1 MGMNQNIQN
10 PTSYQKVTMTET
22 TADAVSN
29 AAAQPTQYEKIR
41 AIPWSLAYDVANTFF
56 VQLTFFGSVFILFL
70 DELGLNES
78 QIGLLLSIMP
88 FLSLLSLFITPPV
101 AKAGYKK
108 TFLAG
113 FVVRNIF
120 TAGLLLVPMLAN
132 QFPTARVVGYVAFIT
147 IAFAINRAVAITAF
161 FPWQQEY
168 IPHQMRGR
176 YAGYSSIVVSLAGL
190 VAAAVAGFLIN
201 RPLGTW
207 RFSLLFGIGVV
218 FGLLSV
224 YFASHFPGGAPS
236 VSKISLFRFD
246 TKVLAP
252 LRDSRFVRYLMAL
265 GLTTLA
271 IGPIFSFLPIFMK
284 ERVGLNEGN
293 IIFLQTGGL
302 IGSLLSSYFWG
313 WLADRYG
320 SKPIALSGLLMTM
333 CLPVL
338 WFAMPRASLL
348 SLPIALGIS
357 LFQGIASTGWGI
369 GSGRLLFVGIVSTEN
384 RTEYLSQYNAWTG
397 VLSGV
402 GSILAGSLLQSFSSL
417 QATIFSFRVDSYS
430 VLFGIGFLLSLASV
444 ILLSSL
450 RIAREAGLGEFAG
463 LFFHGN
469 PLLAISS
476 VIRFYYAREESDV
489 VTATQRLGTT
499 RSPLTVEELI
509 NSLNDP
515 RFYVRFE
522 AMVSITRHSAD
533 DRLIQALIDVMEG
546 PDPALSVIAAWAL
559 GRLGSAKAISAL
571 QNAFHHSKYRSVKAH
586 AARALGT
593 LGDMH
598 SIPFL
603 IKHVQNDPDFGLR
616 VACASSLGK
625 LKVTEATPD
634 LLHILYL
641 DSYPQSRR
649 EMGLSLARL
658 LDAER
663 KYIELNRK
671 LDEDPGTALAQEM
684 DVLRGIFSRQS
695 IESLISNII
704 EARDQFA
711 LGNLE
716 LGFARLCD
724 MIDLLLPQQTELH
737 CEQILRECS
746 LCIREFGKDRLEYP
760 ILSVIVLARG
770 MK

>member
-1 MGMNQNIQN
+1 
-10 PTSYQKVTMTET
+10 
-22 TADAVSN
+22 
-29 AAAQPTQYEKIR
+29 
-41 AIPWSLAYDVANTFF
+41 
-56 VQLTFFGSVFILFL
+56 
-70 DELGLNES
+70 
-78 QIGLLLSIMP
+78 
-88 FLSLLSLFITPPV
+88 
-101 AKAGYKK
+101 
-108 TFLAG
+108 
-113 FVVRNIF
+113 
-120 TAGLLLVPMLAN
+120 
-132 QFPTARVVGYVAFIT
+132 
-147 IAFAINRAVAITAF
+147 
-161 FPWQQEY
+161 
-168 IPHQMRGR
+168 
-176 YAGYSSIVVSLAGL
+176 
-190 VAAAVAGFLIN
+190 
-201 RPLGTW
+201 
-207 RFSLLFGIGVV
+207 
-218 FGLLSV
+218 
-224 YFASHFPGGAPS
+224 
-236 VSKISLFRFD
+236 
-246 TKVLAP
+246 
-252 LRDSRFVRYLMAL
+252 
-265 GLTTLA
+265 
-271 IGPIFSFLPIFMK
+271 
-284 ERVGLNEGN
+284 
-293 IIFLQTGGL
+293 
-302 IGSLLSSYFWG
+302 
-313 WLADRYG
+313 
-320 SKPIALSGLLMTM
+320 MTM

-338 WFAMPRASLL
+338 WFVMPRASLL

-402 GSILAGSLLQSFSSL
+402 GSIVAGSLLQSFSSL
-417 QATIFSFRVDSYS
+417 QTTIFSFRVDSYS
-430 VLFGIGFLLSLASV
+430 VLFGIGFLLSLGAV

-522 AMVSITRHSAD
+522 AMVSITRHSTD

-559 GRLGSAKAISAL
+559 GRLGSVKAVSAL

-593 LGDMH
+593 LGDMD
-598 SIPFL
+598 SIPSL
-603 IKHVQNDPDFGLR
+603 IKQVQNDPDFGLR

-684 DVLRGIFSRQS
+684 DVLRGILGRQS
-695 IESLISNII
+695 IENLASNII
-704 EARDQFA
+704 EARDEFA

-716 LGFARLCD
+716 SGFAHLSD
-724 MIDLLLPQQTELH
+724 TIDLLLPQEPELH
-737 CEQILRECS
+737 CKQILLECS
-746 LCIREFGKDRLEYP
+746 RCIREFGKDRLEYP

>member
-1 MGMNQNIQN
+1 
-10 PTSYQKVTMTET
+10 MTET
-22 TADAVSN
+22 TADAVAS
-29 AAAQPTQYEKIR
+29 AGAQPTQYEKIR

-88 FLSLLSLFITPPV
+88 FLGLLSLFITPPV

-113 FVVRNIF
+113 IVVRNIF
-120 TAGLLLVPMLAN
+120 TAGLLLVPILAN
-132 QFPTARVVGYVAFIT
+132 QFLTARVVGYVAFIT
-147 IAFAINRAVAITAF
+147 IAFAISRAVAMTAF

-176 YAGYSSIVVSLAGL
+176 YAGYSSIAVSLTGL
-190 VAAAVAGFLIN
+190 VAAAIAGFLIN
-201 RPLGTW
+201 RPFGAW
-207 RFSLLFGIGVV
+207 RFSLLYGIGVV

-338 WFAMPRASLL
+338 WFVMPRASLL

-402 GSILAGSLLQSFSSL
+402 GSIVAGSLLQSFSSL
-417 QATIFSFRVDSYS
+417 QTTIFSFRVDSYS
-430 VLFGIGFLLSLASV
+430 VLFGIGFLLSLGAV

-522 AMVSITRHSAD
+522 AMVSITRHSTD

-559 GRLGSAKAISAL
+559 GRLGSVKAVSAL

-593 LGDMH
+593 LGDMD
-598 SIPFL
+598 SIPSL
-603 IKHVQNDPDFGLR
+603 IKQVQNDPDFGLR

-684 DVLRGIFSRQS
+684 DVLRGILGRQS
-695 IESLISNII
+695 IENLASNII
-704 EARDQFA
+704 EARDEFA

-716 LGFARLCD
+716 SGFAHLSD
-724 MIDLLLPQQTELH
+724 TIDLLLPQEPELH
-737 CEQILRECS
+737 CKQILLECS
-746 LCIREFGKDRLEYP
+746 RCIREFGKDRLEYP

>member
-1 MGMNQNIQN
+1 
-10 PTSYQKVTMTET
+10 MTET
-22 TADAVSN
+22 TADAVAS
-29 AAAQPTQYEKIR
+29 AGAQPTQYEKIR

-88 FLSLLSLFITPPV
+88 FLGLLSLFITPPV

-113 FVVRNIF
+113 IVVRNIF
-120 TAGLLLVPMLAN
+120 TAGLLLVPILAN
-132 QFPTARVVGYVAFIT
+132 QFLTARVVGYVAFIT
-147 IAFAINRAVAITAF
+147 IAFAISRAVAMTAF

-176 YAGYSSIVVSLAGL
+176 YAGYSSIAVSLTGL
-190 VAAAVAGFLIN
+190 VAAAIAGFLIN
-201 RPLGTW
+201 RPFGAW
-207 RFSLLFGIGVV
+207 RFSLLYGIGVV

-338 WFAMPRASLL
+338 WFVMPRASLL

-402 GSILAGSLLQSFSSL
+402 GSIVAGSLLQSFSSL
-417 QATIFSFRVDSYS
+417 QTTIFSFRVDSYS
-430 VLFGIGFLLSLASV
+430 VLFGIGFLLSLGAV

-450 RIAREAGLGEFAG
+450 RIAREARLGEFAG

-522 AMVSITRHSAD
+522 AMVSITRHSTD

-559 GRLGSAKAISAL
+559 GRLGSVKAVSAL

-593 LGDMH
+593 LGDMD
-598 SIPFL
+598 SIPSL
-603 IKHVQNDPDFGLR
+603 IKQVQNDPDFGLR

-684 DVLRGIFSRQS
+684 DVLRSILGRQS
-695 IESLISNII
+695 IENLASNII
-704 EARDQFA
+704 EARDEFA

-716 LGFARLCD
+716 SGFAHLSD
-724 MIDLLLPQQTELH
+724 TIDLLLPQEPQLH
-737 CEQILRECS
+737 CKQILLECS
-746 LCIREFGKDRLEYP
+746 RCIREFGKDRLEYP

>member
-1 MGMNQNIQN
+1 
-10 PTSYQKVTMTET
+10 MTET
-22 TADAVSN
+22 TADAVAS
-29 AAAQPTQYEKIR
+29 AGAQPTQYEKIR

-88 FLSLLSLFITPPV
+88 FLGLLSLFITPPV

-113 FVVRNIF
+113 IVVRNIF
-120 TAGLLLVPMLAN
+120 TAGLLLVPILAN
-132 QFPTARVVGYVAFIT
+132 QFLTARVVGYVAFIT
-147 IAFAINRAVAITAF
+147 IAFAISRAVAMTAF

-176 YAGYSSIVVSLAGL
+176 YAGYSSIAVSLTGL
-190 VAAAVAGFLIN
+190 VAAAIAGFLIN
-201 RPLGTW
+201 RPFGAW
-207 RFSLLFGIGVV
+207 RFSLLYGIGVV

-338 WFAMPRASLL
+338 WFVMPRASLL

-402 GSILAGSLLQSFSSL
+402 GSIVAGSLLQSFSSL
-417 QATIFSFRVDSYS
+417 QTTIFSFRVDSYS
-430 VLFGIGFLLSLASV
+430 VLFGIGFLLSLGAV

-522 AMVSITRHSAD
+522 AMVSITRHSTD

-559 GRLGSAKAISAL
+559 GRLGSVKAVSAL

-593 LGDMH
+593 LGDMD
-598 SIPFL
+598 SIPSL
-603 IKHVQNDPDFGLR
+603 IKQVQNDPDFGLR

-684 DVLRGIFSRQS
+684 DVLRSILGRQS
-695 IESLISNII
+695 IENLASNII
-704 EARDQFA
+704 EARDEFA

-716 LGFARLCD
+716 SGFAHLSD
-724 MIDLLLPQQTELH
+724 TIDLLLPQEPQLH
-737 CEQILRECS
+737 CKQILLECS
-746 LCIREFGKDRLEYP
+746 RCIREFGKDRLEYP

>member
-1 MGMNQNIQN
+1 
-10 PTSYQKVTMTET
+10 MTET
-22 TADAVSN
+22 TADAVAS
-29 AAAQPTQYEKIR
+29 AGAQPTQYEKIR

-88 FLSLLSLFITPPV
+88 FLGLLSLFITPPV

-113 FVVRNIF
+113 IVVRNIF
-120 TAGLLLVPMLAN
+120 TAGLLLVPILAN
-132 QFPTARVVGYVAFIT
+132 QFLTARVVGYVAFIT
-147 IAFAINRAVAITAF
+147 IAFAISRAVAMTAF

-176 YAGYSSIVVSLAGL
+176 YAGYSSIAVSLTGL
-190 VAAAVAGFLIN
+190 VAAAIAGFLIN
-201 RPLGTW
+201 RPFGAW
-207 RFSLLFGIGVV
+207 RFSLLYGIGVV

-338 WFAMPRASLL
+338 WFVMPRASLL

-402 GSILAGSLLQSFSSL
+402 GSIVAGSLLQSFSSL
-417 QATIFSFRVDSYS
+417 QTTIFSFRVDSYS
-430 VLFGIGFLLSLASV
+430 VLFGIGFLLSLGAV

-522 AMVSITRHSAD
+522 AMVSITRHSTD

-559 GRLGSAKAISAL
+559 GRLGSVKAVSAL

-593 LGDMH
+593 LGDMD
-598 SIPFL
+598 SIPSL
-603 IKHVQNDPDFGLR
+603 IKQVQNDPDFGLR

-684 DVLRGIFSRQS
+684 DVLRGILGRQS
-695 IESLISNII
+695 IENLASNII
-704 EARDQFA
+704 EARDEFA

-716 LGFARLCD
+716 SGFAHLSD
-724 MIDLLLPQQTELH
+724 TIDLLLPQEPQLH
-737 CEQILRECS
+737 CKQILLECS
-746 LCIREFGKDRLEYP
+746 RCIREFGKDRLEYP

>member
-1 MGMNQNIQN
+1 M
-10 PTSYQKVTMTET
+10 KET
-22 TADAVSN
+22 TADPAVSN
-29 AAAQPTQYEKIR
+29 AGAQPTQYEKIR
-41 AIPWSLAYDVANTFF
+41 AIPWSLAYDAANTFF

-113 FVVRNIF
+113 IVVRNIF
-120 TAGLLLVPMLAN
+120 TAGLLLVPVLAS
-132 QFPTARVVGYVAFIT
+132 QFLTDRVVGYVAFTT
-147 IAFAINRAVAITAF
+147 IAFAISRAVAMTAF

-168 IPHQMRGR
+168 IPHKMRGR
-176 YAGYSSIVVSLAGL
+176 YAGYSSIVVSLTGL

-201 RPLGTW
+201 RPLGAW
-207 RFSLLFGIGVV
+207 RFSLLFGIGIV

-236 VSKISLFRFD
+236 VGKISLFRFD

-252 LRDSRFVRYLMAL
+252 LHDSRFVRYLMAL

-302 IGSLLSSYFWG
+302 IGSLFSSYFWG

-338 WFAMPRASLL
+338 WFVMPRASLL

-357 LFQGIASTGWGI
+357 LFQGVASTGWGI

-402 GSILAGSLLQSFSSL
+402 GSILAGSLLQSFSSF
-417 QATIFSFRVDSYS
+417 QTTFFSFRVDSYS
-430 VLFGIGFLLSLASV
+430 VLFGIGFFLSLAAV

-469 PLLAISS
+469 PLMAISS

-509 NSLNDP
+509 DSLNDP

-559 GRLGSAKAISAL
+559 GRLGSVKAISAL
-571 QNAFHHSKYRSVKAH
+571 QNAFHHSKYRSVRAH

-593 LGDMH
+593 LGDMD
-598 SIPFL
+598 SVPSL
-603 IKHVQNDPDFGLR
+603 IKQVQNNPDFGLR

-625 LKVTEATPD
+625 LKVTQATPD

-684 DVLRGIFSRQS
+684 DVLRNTLKRYV
-695 IESLISNII
+695 EDPVMISKLMD
-704 EARDQFA
+704 ARDQFA

-716 LGFARLCD
+716 RGFVHLSD
-724 MIDLLLPQQTELH
+724 TIDLVLPQQTELH
-737 CEQILRECS
+737 CQQILRECS
-746 LCIREFGKDRLEYP
+746 LRIRGFGKDRLEYP
-760 ILSVIVLARG
+760 ILSVIVLGRG

>member
-1 MGMNQNIQN
+1 M
-10 PTSYQKVTMTET
+10 PEV
-22 TADAVSN
+22 TADSPVSN
-29 AAAQPTQYEKIR
+29 SGGQPTQYEKIR

-88 FLSLLSLFITPPV
+88 FLGLLSLFITPPV

-113 FVVRNIF
+113 IVVRNIF
-120 TAGLLLVPMLAN
+120 TAGLLLVPILAN
-132 QFPTARVVGYVAFIT
+132 QFLTARVVGYVAFIT
-147 IAFAINRAVAITAF
+147 IAFAISRAVAMTAF

-176 YAGYSSIVVSLAGL
+176 YAGYSSIAVSLTGL
-190 VAAAVAGFLIN
+190 VAAAIAGFLIN
-201 RPLGTW
+201 RPFGAW
-207 RFSLLFGIGVV
+207 RFSLLYGIGVV

-338 WFAMPRASLL
+338 WFVMPRASLL

-402 GSILAGSLLQSFSSL
+402 GSIVAGSLLQSFSSL
-417 QATIFSFRVDSYS
+417 QTTIFSFRVDSYS
-430 VLFGIGFLLSLASV
+430 VLFGIGFLLSLGAV

-522 AMVSITRHSAD
+522 AMVSITRHSTD

-559 GRLGSAKAISAL
+559 GRLGSVKAVSAL

-593 LGDMH
+593 LGDMD
-598 SIPFL
+598 SIPSL
-603 IKHVQNDPDFGLR
+603 IKQVQNDPDFGLR

-684 DVLRGIFSRQS
+684 DVLRSILGRQS
-695 IESLISNII
+695 IENLASNII
-704 EARDQFA
+704 EARDEFA

-716 LGFARLCD
+716 SGFAHLSD
-724 MIDLLLPQQTELH
+724 TIDLLLPQEPQLH
-737 CEQILRECS
+737 CKQILLECS
-746 LCIREFGKDRLEYP
+746 RCIREFGKDRLEYP

>member
-1 MGMNQNIQN
+1 
-10 PTSYQKVTMTET
+10 MTET
-22 TADAVSN
+22 TADPVN
-29 AAAQPTQYEKIR
+29 ATAQPTQYEKLR
-41 AIPWSLAYDVANTFF
+41 AVPWSLAYDLANTFF

-78 QIGLLLSIMP
+78 QIGVLLSIMP

-108 TFLAG
+108 TFLTGIA
-113 FVVRNIF
+113 VRNIF
-120 TAGLLLVPMLAN
+120 TAGLLLVPLLATR
-132 QFPTARVVGYVAFIT
+132 FPPERVVAYVALIT
-147 IAFAINRAVAITAF
+147 VAFAISRAVAMTAF

-168 IPHQMRGR
+168 IPQQMRGR
-176 YAGYSSIVVSLAGL
+176 YAGYSSILVSLAGL
-190 VAAAVAGFLIN
+190 AAAAIAGYLIN
-201 RPLGTW
+201 RPFGDW
-207 RFSLLFGIGVV
+207 RFPLLFGIGVL
-218 FGLLSV
+218 FGLFSV
-224 YFASHFPGGAPS
+224 YLASHFPGGAPS
-236 VSKISLFRFD
+236 ANKISLFRFD
-246 TKVLAP
+246 TKVFSP

-320 SKPIALSGLLMTM
+320 SKPVALTGLIMVI

-338 WFAMPRASLL
+338 WFLMPRASPL
-348 SLPIALGIS
+348 SLPLALAIS
-357 LFQGIASTGWGI
+357 LFQGISSTGWGI
-369 GSGRLLFVGIVSTEN
+369 GAGRLLFVGIVSSEN

-397 VLSGV
+397 VLSGA
-402 GSILAGSLLQSFSSL
+402 GSILAGSLLQTLSSL
-417 QATIFSFRVDSYS
+417 ETTILNFRIDSYS
-430 VLFGIGFLLSLASV
+430 VLFGLGFLLSLTAAL
-444 ILLSSL
+444 ILSSL
-450 RIAREAGLGEFAG
+450 RTVQEAGLGQFAG
-463 LFFHGN
+463 LFIHGN

-476 VIRFYYAREESDV
+476 VIRFYYAREEADV
-489 VTATQRLGTT
+489 VTATQRLGMT

-509 NSLNDP
+509 DSLNDP

-533 DRLIQALIDVMEG
+533 DRLVEALIEVMEG

-559 GRLGSAKAISAL
+559 GRIGSARAIPAL

-593 LGDMH
+593 LGDTD
-598 SIPFL
+598 SIPSL
-603 IKHVQNDPDFGLR
+603 IKHVQADQDLGLR

-625 LKVTEATPD
+625 LRVREATPA
-634 LLHILYL
+634 LLHILYI

-658 LDAER
+658 LDAESR
-663 KYIELNRK
+663 YIELTRK
-671 LDEDPGTALAQEM
+671 LDEDPGTSLAQEM
-684 DVLRGIFSRQS
+684 DSLRS
-695 IESLISNII
+695 ILSKRYVEDTTIVSTII

-716 LGFARLCD
+716 SGFARLAD
-724 MIDLLLPQQTELH
+724 TLEALLPEQTELY
-737 CEQILRECS
+737 CEQILHECGLRLRES
-746 LCIREFGKDRLEYP
+746 GRDRLEYP
-760 ILSVIVLARG
+760 ILAVIALAG
-770 MK
+770 CAQ